1 MSGFV
6 RRYQFFP
13 GTEVITLIE
22 GVVIVDLPPPGSVNG
37 VGVGTVC
44 CVGEFADVSYGVA
57 VDTTGT
63 VATKPQPV
71 EVFSGQDL
79 VNKVGGFDATIGDTG
94 ISGGNGYIALR
105 NKKFS
110 RLILLPVNL
119 ASDKATRLWRTLPTN
134 ASATRAVPIVTLA
147 AGSVEAGREFKS
159 GANRIRTM
167 KRVEFT
173 STGHFASGIDGA
185 VTAAGAPAPTQVFG
199 SATGSFL
206 TAKNGGPVQDGDL
219 LVVGVIGAAG
229 AQGANADTYR
239 VTADASSATQ
249 LTVQK
254 QDGTSFDWSSGVA
267 LAWRVHPS
275 TDAESGAGDLA
286 VTSACTVPARPL
298 DATIPLATIV
308 SPSLVPA
315 GPGTDGKSWEA
326 LTGLKL
332 STHPSGA
339 LTYTAAVQGANAVY
353 DVAIGAL
360 YSACFDALLT
370 EESPARDV
378 NILVPARTGA
388 EIRTAQRAHVLSASG
403 QGVGRITIMSPAL
416 NIVDTVSAQA
426 ALLSTY
432 RHERVIFCWP
442 GAQTFVPEAVGYAMK
457 GADGFTHTDG
467 ILDTHLNMWMAAVLS
482 NLPPE
487 RNPGQGTAPVPE
499 VMAAAIGLQRLVSGL
514 TMTDYTAFRSSGI
527 AALRI
532 DRSVG
537 PIFQSGITTSL
548 TSGEKNI
555 NRRRMADFIEDSMA
569 QRFVSFAKL
578 PLTNSLKDAI
588 LSEADAFL
596 SGLQS
601 ANNPPAQRISGYL
614 LDEKSGNTP
623 DLEAKGIW
631 VLIAKVRT
639 LATADFIVLQVEAGE
654 GVKVTAT

>member
-1 MSGFV
+1 MSGFL
-6 RRYQFFP
+6 RRYAFFP
-13 GTEVITLIE
+13 GTEIITLIE
-22 GVVIVDLPPPGSVNG
+22 GIVIVDMPPPGAVNG
-37 VGVGTVC
+37 VGVGTVA
-44 CVGEFADVSYGVA
+44 CVGEFADVTYGVQ

-63 VATKPQPV
+63 VTTKSQPV

-79 VNKVGGFDATIGDTG
+79 ANKVGGFDATIGDTG
-94 ISGGNGYIALR
+94 ISGGSGFLALR

-110 RLILLPVNL
+110 RLVLVPINL
-119 ASDKATRLWRTLPTN
+119 ASDKATRVWRTLPTN

-147 AGSVEAGREFKS
+147 AGVVLAGREFKA
-159 GANRIRTM
+159 GGNRVRTM
-167 KRVEFT
+167 KRIEF
-173 STGHFASGIDGA
+173 SSIGSFIFGVDGA
-185 VTAAGAPAPTQVFG
+185 VTAAGSPAPTQVFG

-206 TAKNGGPVQDGDL
+206 TAKNGGPVQAGDL
-219 LVVGVIGAAG
+219 LVVGVIGAAL

-249 LTVQK
+249 LTVEK
-254 QDGTSFDWSSGVA
+254 QDGTSFDWTSGVA
-267 LAWRVHPS
+267 LAWRVHPAS
-275 TDAESGAGDLA
+275 DAESGAGSLSS
-286 VTSACTVPARPL
+286 TSACLIPARPL
-298 DATIPLATIV
+298 DATVALATV
-308 SPSLVPA
+308 VNPSLVPA

-332 STHPSGA
+332 RTHPSGA
-339 LTYTAAVQGANAVY
+339 LTYTAAVQAANAVY
-353 DVAIGAL
+353 AAAIGAL
-360 YSACFDALLT
+360 YATAFDALLT

-378 NILVPARTGA
+378 NILLPARTGD
-388 EIRTAQRAHVLSASG
+388 EIRTAQKAHVLSASS
-403 QGVGRITIMSPAL
+403 QGVGRVTIMSPAL
-416 NIVDTVSAQA
+416 TVVDTVSAQA
-426 ALLSTY
+426 ALTSTY
-432 RHERVIFCWP
+432 RHERVIWCWP
-442 GAQTFVPEAVGYAMK
+442 GAQTFIPEAVGYQMK
-457 GADGFTHTDG
+457 GADGFVHTDG
-467 ILDTHLNMWMAAVLS
+467 LLDTHLNSWMASLLS

-487 RNPGQGTAPVPE
+487 RNPGQGTAPVPD
-499 VMAAAIGLQRLVSGL
+499 VMAPVVGFQRLVSGL
-514 TMTDYTAFRSSGI
+514 LMSDYIAFRSSGI

-596 SGLQS
+596 SGLLS

-614 LDEKSGNTP
+614 LDDKSGNTP

-631 VLIAKVRT
+631 VLIGKVRT
-639 LATADFIVLQVEAGE
+639 LATADFIVLQIEAGE